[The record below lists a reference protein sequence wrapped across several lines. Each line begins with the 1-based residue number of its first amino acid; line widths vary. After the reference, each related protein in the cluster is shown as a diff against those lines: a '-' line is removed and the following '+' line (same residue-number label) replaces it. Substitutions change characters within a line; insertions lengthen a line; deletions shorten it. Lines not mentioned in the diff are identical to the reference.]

1 MLFICRFLDLE
12 ELGGHELIEVV
23 EVYEEKHELNEAD
36 ENGLYTADIAQEVKD
51 IVIFTQDE
59 MPV

>member
-23 EVYEEKHELNEAD
+23 VVDEEQHELNEAN
-36 ENGLYTADIAQEVKD
+36 ENDLYTTDITQKVKD
-51 IVIFTQDE
+51 IVIFT
-59 MPV
+59 